1 MDNYTIEDR
10 KIISELYVVIGV
22 QNFLYNRFK
31 PNNKNLELMI
41 AILLPFVESL
51 SEESLSETEVNA
63 KKKRI
68 KVWLE
73 SRIVEQLLCI
83 N

>member
-1 MDNYTIEDR
+1 MDNYTIKDR
-10 KIISELYVVIGV
+10 KIISELYVTIGV

-51 SEESLSETEVNA
+51 SEENLSEIEVNA

>member
-1 MDNYTIEDR
+1 
-10 KIISELYVVIGV
+10 
-22 QNFLYNRFK
+22 
-31 PNNKNLELMI
+31 MI

-51 SEESLSETEVNA
+51 SEESLSEIEVNA

-73 SRIVEQLLCI
+73 SRLVEQLLCI

>member
-1 MDNYTIEDR
+1 MDNYTIKDR
-10 KIISELYVVIGV
+10 KIISELYVAIGV

-51 SEESLSETEVNA
+51 SEENLSEIEVNA